1 MTGAGLPGGWSLPLL
16 DQIARVT
23 SGKRLPKGRSVTALP
38 TPHPYIRVTDM
49 RMGKVDLTN
58 IHYVPEDVAPKIARY
73 TVDAGDLYISCAGT
87 LGIVGMV
94 PSVLS
99 GANLTENANR
109 ISCIQINPHYL
120 LHVLMSEMIQAHIR
134 NIQTV
139 GAQPKL
145 ALGRIRSFAIPCPD
159 NPNEQ
164 EAIAEA
170 LSDADALIDGLE
182 RLIAKKRLIKQ
193 GAMQDLLTTKR
204 RLPGFS
210 GEWIATQLSEHTTH
224 GAGNSSLIKGTL
236 QASGK
241 TGSFPA
247 FTASGPDLMLDFY
260 EQDGDAI
267 VVSAVGSRCGKSFRA
282 RGRWT
287 AIANTHVVR
296 CKATLDPDFAFL
308 FLNEEDFWVKGG
320 TGQPFVLV
328 RRTFERNF
336 KLPGL
341 EEQRAIAEV
350 FADMDAEIQA
360 LETRLEKARQ
370 VKEGMMQNLLTGRIR
385 LV

>member
-1 MTGAGLPGGWSLPLL
+1 
-16 DQIARVT
+16 
-23 SGKRLPKGRSVTALP
+23 
-38 TPHPYIRVTDM
+38 M